1 MEPEAPVEFGG
12 ELGRLG
18 FRPAAAMHPTRTLI
32 VPLRDDEAMMASF
45 KPKHRYNI
53 RLAQKRWIRV
63 EEGADAEELHRQHL
77 ATARRQGLSAPSLR
91 HYQARL
97 ERLEW
102 CRTYVAY
109 EGDRALAAI
118 MVARFAGRAYYLFGG
133 STGERRELM
142 PTYAVQWEA
151 MRAAARAGCRDYDL
165 WGIPP
170 DDHPDHPWHG
180 LRQFKAGFGGAPI
193 DLCGAWDLDL
203 APGRARA
210 GDLADRLASALRRFA
225 ATLNKSLRAK

>member
-1 MEPEAPVEFGG
+1 VTGPLQNG
-12 ELGRLG
+12 
-18 FRPAAAMHPTRTLI
+18 AAWL
-32 VPLRDDEAMMASF
+32 ASF
-45 KPKHRYNI
+45 RPKHRYNV
-53 RLAQKRWIRV
+53 RLALRRGTGV
-63 EEGADAEELHRQHL
+63 EEGADAAELHRQPL

-97 ERLEW
+97 DRLEW
-102 CRTYVAY
+102 CRTYVARV
-109 EGDRALAAI
+109 EGRALAAI

-165 WGIPP
+165 WGMPP
-170 DDHPDHPWHG
+170 EGDPNHPWQG